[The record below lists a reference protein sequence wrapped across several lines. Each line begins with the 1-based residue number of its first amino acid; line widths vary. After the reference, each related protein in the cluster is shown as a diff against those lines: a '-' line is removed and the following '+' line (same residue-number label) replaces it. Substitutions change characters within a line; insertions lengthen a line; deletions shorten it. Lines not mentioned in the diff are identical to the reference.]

1 MSSLFLFIYLYF
13 LFGKQFNLLKKLN
26 DSMLESV
33 MFISKGKKVHLLN
46 TIKKGKSTTFDF
58 FTELNQFES
67 FDLKFTFNIEIV
79 KFRNHDYTWVEI
91 LKDDLI
97 ANQFVPKIIQLKNGF
112 FIQANINFG
121 VWEIKSN
128 NNKTL
133 LWRFNPKN
141 SNSFTSFSKNADKSI
156 TQARTVNKFPV
167 LPQLLFTKGSTI
179 EFSRSK
185 IPFTAI
191 TCFTDHC
198 DFDTPENLEI
208 QRLFFAK
215 HKIKVTKGFFLNHF
229 SKRNDNAS
237 FENESHE
244 FLKWIDDGH
253 ELAYHSLSQSLKIRE
268 ESIKDFKSFKP
279 PLPSIPVWID
289 HGYQPYNF
297 SVYKNH
303 NLSDENYENNL
314 MEKKIK
320 ILWNYIDSGTAALG
334 VINQLN
340 SNDFTLNSFYKGSKS
355 LKLRERLGAL
365 IKNMTIHYYADQKI
379 IKQYRNVATY
389 FKSVFLEKKINYIF
403 KFVTSL
409 FGIALP
415 ILKVFF
421 TWYKSKNIPYR
432 HAKYS
437 SLFFKHK
444 IDQSDF
450 YIFQTL
456 KIVDFKASLCKTNIE
471 KLVSEKGIF
480 IAHTYFSLPMT
491 YHKGKMF
498 KTLTTI
504 DETVD
509 ENFRLLAQKVA
520 NQEIWN
526 PTLSE
531 LINYLSK
538 LEEVVLDIDENENV
552 YICQNSGVFF
562 RNVN

>member
-1 MSSLFLFIYLYF
+1 MLKAVLFISNKKQISLSNRIENGKSIYLYP
-13 LFGKQFNLLKKLN
+13 Q
-26 DSMLESV
+26 LE
-33 MFISKGKKVHLLN
+33 IN
-46 TIKKGKSTTFDF
+46 
-58 FTELNQFES
+58 NNES
-67 FDLKFTFNIEIV
+67 FDLQFTFNDEIV

-91 LKDDLI
+91 LKDDI
-97 ANQFVPKIIQLKNGF
+97 VANQFTPKIIQLKSGF

-121 VWEIKSN
+121 IWEIKSN

-185 IPFTAI
+185 IPFAAI

-303 NLSDENYENNL
+303 NISDVNYEYNL
-314 MEKKIK
+314 VGKKIK
-320 ILWNYIDSGTAALG
+320 IIWNYIDSGTATLG

-340 SNDFTLNSFYKGSKS
+340 RNDFTLNSFYKGSKS
-355 LKLRERLGAL
+355 LKLKERLGAL
-365 IKNMTIHYYADQKI
+365 IKNMTIHYYANQKI
-379 IKQYRNVATY
+379 IKQYRNVAIS
-389 FKSVFLEKKINYIF
+389 FKSVFLE
-403 KFVTSL
+403 
-409 FGIALP
+409 
-415 ILKVFF
+415 
-421 TWYKSKNIPYR
+421 R
-432 HAKYS
+432 
-437 SLFFKHK
+437 
-444 IDQSDF
+444 
-450 YIFQTL
+450 
-456 KIVDFKASLCKTNIE
+456 
-471 KLVSEKGIF
+471 KL
-480 IAHTYFSLPMT
+480 
-491 YHKGKMF
+491 
-498 KTLTTI
+498 
-504 DETVD
+504 
-509 ENFRLLAQKVA
+509 N
-520 NQEIWN
+520 
-526 PTLSE
+526 
-531 LINYLSK
+531 
-538 LEEVVLDIDENENV
+538 
-552 YICQNSGVFF
+552 
-562 RNVN
+562 

>member
-1 MSSLFLFIYLYF
+1 MLKAVLFISNK
-13 LFGKQFNLLKKLN
+13 KQ
-26 DSMLESV
+26 
-33 MFISKGKKVHLLN
+33 ISLSN
-46 TIKKGKSTTFDF
+46 RIENGKSIYLHPQL
-58 FTELNQFES
+58 EINNNES
-67 FDLKFTFNIEIV
+67 FDLQFTFNDEIV

-91 LKDDLI
+91 LKDDI
-97 ANQFVPKIIQLKNGF
+97 VANQFTPKIIQLKNGF

-121 VWEIKSN
+121 IWEIKSN
-128 NNKTL
+128 DNKTL
-133 LWRFNPKN
+133 FWRFNPEN

-156 TQARTVNKFPV
+156 TQARTINKFLV

-191 TCFTDHC
+191 ACFTDHC
-198 DFDTPENLEI
+198 DFDTPENLET

-320 ILWNYIDSGTAALG
+320 ILWNYIDSGTATLG

-355 LKLRERLGAL
+355 LKLKERLGTL
-365 IKNMTIHYYADQKI
+365 IKNMTIHYYANQKI
-379 IKQYRNVATY
+379 IKQYRNVAIS
-389 FKSVFLEKKINYIF
+389 FKSVFLERKLNYLF
-403 KFVTSL
+403 KFIVSL
-409 FGIALP
+409 FGIAFP

-421 TWYKSKNIPYR
+421 TWHKSKKIPYKQ
-432 HAKYS
+432 AKYS

-444 IDQSDF
+444 INQNDF

-456 KIVDFKASLCKTNIE
+456 KMVDFKASLCETNIE
-471 KLVSEKGIF
+471 KLVAEKGVF

-498 KTLTTI
+498 KTITTI
-504 DETVD
+504 DEAVD
-509 ENFRLLAQKVA
+509 ENFGLLAQKVV

-552 YICQNSGVFF
+552 YISQNSGVAF